1 MKNAHPIVNARASG
15 PVDPDST
22 SLGEPAEPI
31 IRLKVQK
38 PLHWDWELTTSA
50 DALPVIQLLD
60 KNGRLLVET
69 TGRTAQRARGSFRE
83 GLRSHEQF
91 PVDESGSGSRGRSEQ
106 TSSPSTSSAST
117 RVATTIQGNRNIDG
131 FSSKFGACNFAPRKS
146 RSDVNVKEN
155 RGSRK
160 RHSSEDPTT
169 RKTKMER
176 NAGDAAAL
184 KQKYLAGDYLRQQI
198 MDDLRTRSTAGK
210 TDEQIAKD
218 RCRKVKAYLRS
229 RSENL
234 LSLVREEDCNG
245 GSDKVEVESR
255 GEKLKNRGL
264 RRSDTVE
271 LEAKRNSRDSE
282 TMKPYAR
289 TRSAIMWDEPSNS
302 ETSQMDRVVRKIKDD
317 MNEEELARIR
327 AFLREKIQR
336 RMNME
341 QARSRSDVC
350 AGSDFPKISGNAG
363 IKKRYSDYV
372 HEDGDRRNYRTRKV
386 RSETSILRFDPKVLA
401 RERLKTSKQ
410 SESEKPTTSCGEPSE
425 SSQFQRQLRND
436 RRSRSELLAE
446 VSDDQPRHDDRS
458 QLKRQ
463 SSSAERKKVYRKTKS
478 DVLLGQAAAAAM
490 MAIDAESGSRDL
502 GNPPRRIK
510 SQENVE
516 RSWREYKE
524 RKRSERFRR
533 DSEREA
539 APEEDDFM
547 SKPRWRDLQGD
558 LCSSRSCKVCQ
569 NLRNCVDPLHERDEK
584 RILREEVEVAP
595 AGRRKAVVKVPE
607 DETSSSKDT
616 SSRPGTSL
624 QENYLLVD
632 EKNAS
637 GSPNVSKIRA
647 RNPRDDGINAVSTFG
662 VNSPDFGYNTIPP
675 KSVLKDYRELYA
687 RSNVKKS
694 DTFKIVDGSEEPEER
709 ADGCSSEINC
719 GADCADLGHLNGVG
733 SLANKSNEDIA
744 RDYFKR
750 VYELLKRKQEE
761 ARRVASHEIPG
772 QGDSSS
778 SNYVEEVQ
786 RRRQRRRKKSP
797 QGKTFADG
805 SISVPIHRQFPNNL
819 RYSYELS
826 SYELS
831 ISSINFIKV
840 IIDYL
845 STAFARLSL
854 LTNCSI
860 RIIASCECNH
870 HECDL
875 SSIHDILAIQRRCD
889 RCFVRCITNLCSF
902 GPRMFS
908 LERDNIFR
916 NVLGAHSSK
925 AILNR
930 GKGVKRARG
939 KLRRNS
945 YTGK

>member
-50 DALPVIQLLD
+50 DTLPVIQLLD

-69 TGRTAQRARGSFRE
+69 TGRTAQRVRGSFRK

-91 PVDESGSGSRGRSEQ
+91 PVDESGSSSRGKSEQ

-160 RHSSEDPTT
+160 RHSSEDPMT
-169 RKTKMER
+169 RKMKMEE

-184 KQKYLAGDYLRQQI
+184 KKKYSAGDYLRQQI

-234 LSLVREEDCNG
+234 LSLVREEECNG

-255 GEKLKNRGL
+255 GEKPKSRGL
-264 RRSDTVE
+264 RRSDTME

-282 TMKPYAR
+282 TMKLYAR

-317 MNEEELARIR
+317 MNEEELTRIR

-341 QARSRSDVC
+341 QARSRSDIC
-350 AGSDFPKISGNAG
+350 AGSDFPETFGSAG

-372 HEDGDRRNYRTRKV
+372 HEDGDRRNYGTRKV

-410 SESEKPTTSCGEPSE
+410 SESEKPTTSCEEPSE
-425 SSQFQRQLRND
+425 GSHFQRQLRND
-436 RRSRSELLAE
+436 RRSRGEVLAE

-463 SSSAERKKVYRKTKS
+463 SSSAERKKVYRKSKS
-478 DVLLGQAAAAAM
+478 DVLLGQAAAA
-490 MAIDAESGSRDL
+490 MAINAESGSQDL

-547 SKPRWRDLQGD
+547 SKPRWKDLQGD

-569 NLRNCVDPLHERDEK
+569 NLRNCVDSLHERDEK
-584 RILREEVEVAP
+584 RILRQEAEIAP
-595 AGRRKAVVKVPE
+595 AGQREAVAKVPE
-607 DETSSSKDT
+607 DKTSYSISNKDA

-632 EKNAS
+632 ERDAS
-637 GSPNVSKIRA
+637 GSPNVARIRA
-647 RNPRDDGINAVSTFG
+647 RNRDDGINAVSAFG

-694 DTFKIVDGSEEPEER
+694 DTFKIVDGSEER

-719 GADCADLGHLNGVG
+719 GSDCADLGHLNGVG

-786 RRRQRRRKKSP
+786 RKRHRRRKKSP
-797 QGKTFADG
+797 QGKAFTVR
-805 SISVPIHRQFPNNL
+805 SIHQFYSNFLNL
-819 RYSYELS
+819 HYLCYSYEL
-826 SYELS
+826 LS
-831 ISSINFIKV
+831 IDLLDRFHRLFVNS
-840 IIDYL
+840 L
-845 STAFARLSL
+845 ARLSL
-854 LTNCSI
+854 LIGLLTV
-860 RIIASCECNH
+860 
-870 HECDL
+870 L
-875 SSIHDILAIQRRCD
+875 S
-889 RCFVRCITNLCSF
+889 
-902 GPRMFS
+902 G
-908 LERDNIFR
+908 
-916 NVLGAHSSK
+916 
-925 AILNR
+925 
-930 GKGVKRARG
+930 
-939 KLRRNS
+939 
-945 YTGK
+945 